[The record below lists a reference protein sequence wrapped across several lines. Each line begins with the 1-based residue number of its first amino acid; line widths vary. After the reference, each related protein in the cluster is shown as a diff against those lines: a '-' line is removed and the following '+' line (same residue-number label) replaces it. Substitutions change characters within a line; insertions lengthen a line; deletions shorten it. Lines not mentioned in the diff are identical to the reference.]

1 MVRQARLHA
10 LALSVALACL
20 PALAVQRAFVSSTGN
35 DANAPSGCTPALP
48 CRSFQAAHGAVD
60 AGGEI
65 VALDTAGFGAVT
77 ISKSVAIIGN
87 PGTLPSIAV
96 SSGAGVT
103 IATAGVNVILRN
115 LNLNGVG
122 GSMGV
127 DMSDGNS
134 LSIENC
140 VVSNFIN
147 NGVAVFAA
155 APLRVRIAGSIMR
168 GNGNGAYL
176 AGLVNA
182 DIVGSQFMGNAAV
195 GLYVD
200 HGVAG
205 GGDTSVAVND
215 SVASGNL
222 TGFFLWGYSAGTARM
237 SLLRSTAS
245 NNSADGFHNRAEGA
259 SGTSVMI
266 VGSSM
271 ASGNGT
277 GFVNSALS
285 GGNAIFESL
294 GSNIV
299 RQNSAASAGTITT
312 VGGL

>member
-20 PALAVQRAFVSSTGN
+20 PALATQRAFVSSTGN
-35 DANAPSGCTPALP
+35 DANAPSGCTLALP

-87 PGTLPSIAV
+87 PGTIPSIAV
-96 SSGAGVT
+96 ASGAGVT

-115 LNLNGVG
+115 LNLNGTG
-122 GSMGV
+122 GSAGI

-140 VVSNFIN
+140 VVSNFTN
-147 NGVAVFAA
+147 NGVFVFATT
-155 APLRVRIAGSIMR
+155 PLRVRITESIMR

-182 DIVGSQFMGNAAV
+182 DIVGSQFMGNAAA
-195 GLYVD
+195 GLYVES
-200 HGVAG
+200 GVEGSGEA
-205 GGDTSVAVND
+205 SVAVND
-215 SVASGNL
+215 SVASGNAI
-222 TGFFLWGYSAGTARM
+222 GFFLWGYSLVTPRM
-237 SLLRSTAS
+237 SLIRSTAS
-245 NNSADGFHNRAEGA
+245 NNSGHGFLNRAESA
-259 SGTSVMI
+259 SGNSVMI

-277 GFVNSALS
+277 GFGNLALD
-285 GGNAIFESL
+285 GGNAFFESL

-299 RQNSAASAGTITT
+299 RQNAVASAGTITP
-312 VGGL
+312 VSGL